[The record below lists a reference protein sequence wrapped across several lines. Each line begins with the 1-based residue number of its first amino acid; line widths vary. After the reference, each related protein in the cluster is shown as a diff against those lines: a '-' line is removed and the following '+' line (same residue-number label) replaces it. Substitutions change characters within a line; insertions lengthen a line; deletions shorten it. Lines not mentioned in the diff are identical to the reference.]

1 MLHTARVGYDVGS
14 IPAGRPVEGVAAR
27 ALFARVM
34 LLVAVTCGFA
44 ALGAYAGRNL
54 TGLQWLIPWF
64 GALGCIVGLNVA
76 ARRAPTLALVLLF
89 GLGFLL
95 GLAVGVTVV
104 WYAENEP
111 QVVWQAAGATGLTVA
126 AMGTWGYATR
136 RDLSYL
142 YRTLFFALLGLI
154 VFGFVIILFNI
165 SGARIIYALAGIAIF
180 SGYTLVDFNRL
191 RRAGADDAIPIAAG
205 IFLDVFNLF
214 LLFLQLF
221 GSSRN

>member
-1 MLHTARVGYDVGS
+1 MGYDIGS
-14 IPAGRPVEGVAAR
+14 VPTSQPLEGVAAR
-27 ALFARVM
+27 ALFGRVM

-54 TGLQWLIPWF
+54 TGLQFLIPWI

-76 ARRAPTLALVLLF
+76 NARGQTGIALALLF
-89 GLGFLL
+89 GVGFLL

-111 QVVWQAAGATGLTVA
+111 TVVWQAAGATGLTVA
-126 AMGTWGYATR
+126 GMGTWGYATR

-154 VFGFVIILFNI
+154 VFGFVIVLFRIN
-165 SGARIIYALAGIAIF
+165 GAQTIYALIGIAIF
-180 SGYTLVDFNRL
+180 AGYTLVDFNRL
-191 RRAGADDAIPIAAG
+191 RRAGQDQVIPIAAG

-221 GSSRN
+221 GSGRN

>member
-1 MLHTARVGYDVGS
+1 VANQRGQT
-14 IPAGRPVEGVAAR
+14 GVA
-27 ALFARVM
+27 
-34 LLVAVTCGFA
+34 
-44 ALGAYAGRNL
+44 
-54 TGLQWLIPWF
+54 
-64 GALGCIVGLNVA
+64 
-76 ARRAPTLALVLLF
+76 LALLF
-89 GLGFLL
+89 GVGFLL

-111 QVVWQAAGATGLTVA
+111 TVVWQAAGATGLTVA
-126 AMGTWGYATR
+126 GMGTWGYATR

-154 VFGFVIILFNI
+154 VFGLILVLFRI
-165 SGARIIYALAGIAIF
+165 DGAQTFYALAGIAIF

-191 RRAGADDAIPIAAG
+191 RRSSADQAIPIAAG

-221 GSSRN
+221 GSARN

>member
-1 MLHTARVGYDVGS
+1 MGYDIGS
-14 IPAGRPVEGVAAR
+14 VPSAQPLEGVAAR
-27 ALFARVM
+27 ALFGRVM
-34 LLVAVTCGFA
+34 LLVAATCGFA

-54 TGLQWLIPWF
+54 TGFQFLIPWI
-64 GALGCIVGLNVA
+64 GAIVCIVGLNVA
-76 ARRAPTLALVLLF
+76 NSRGQTGVALALLF
-89 GLGFLL
+89 AVGFLL

-104 WYAENEP
+104 WYAQNEP
-111 QVVWQAAGATGLTVA
+111 TVVWQAAGATGLTVA
-126 AMGTWGYATR
+126 GMGTWGYATR

-154 VFGFVIILFNI
+154 VFGLIIVLFRIN
-165 SGARIIYALAGIAIF
+165 GAQTIYALIGIAIF

-191 RRAGADDAIPIAAG
+191 RRSSADQAIPIAAG

-221 GSSRN
+221 GSARN

>member
-1 MLHTARVGYDVGS
+1 MGYDVGS
-14 IPAGRPVEGVAAR
+14 VPTSQPVEGVAAR
-27 ALFARVM
+27 ALFGRVM
-34 LLVAVTCGFA
+34 VLVAITCGFA

-54 TGLQWLIPWF
+54 TGFQWLIPWI
-64 GALGCIVGLNVA
+64 GALVCIVGLNVA
-76 ARRAPTLALVLLF
+76 NSRGQFGLALALLF
-89 GLGFLL
+89 GVGFLL

-104 WYAENEP
+104 WYAQNEP
-111 QVVWQAAGATGLTVA
+111 TVVWQAAGATGLTVA

-154 VFGFVIILFNI
+154 VFGFVIVLFRIN
-165 SGARIIYALAGIAIF
+165 GAQTIYALIGIAIF

-191 RRAGADDAIPIAAG
+191 RRAGQDQVIPIAAG

-221 GSSRN
+221 GSARN

>member
-1 MLHTARVGYDVGS
+1 MGYDIGS
-14 IPAGRPVEGVAAR
+14 VQAGQQPLEGVAAR

-54 TGLQWLIPWF
+54 SGLQWLIPWI

-76 ARRAPTLALVLLF
+76 NARGMTGLALTLLF

-104 WYAENEP
+104 WYAQNEP
-111 QVVWQAAGATGLTVA
+111 TVVWQAAGATGLTVA
-126 AMGTWGYATR
+126 GMGTWGYAIR

-154 VFGFVIILFNI
+154 VFGFVIVLFRIN
-165 SGARIIYALAGIAIF
+165 GAQTIYALIGIAIF
-180 SGYTLVDFNRL
+180 AGYTLVDFNRL
-191 RRAGADDAIPIAAG
+191 RRAGQDQVIPIAAG

-221 GSSRN
+221 GSARN